1 MAAWQIKMVH
11 VDSDHHW
18 PAKYLSNYLVH
29 LFAAKMLRNGQGK
42 ARLRANSCFGA
53 RSGGLLRWPVAMEDA
68 QTMAS
73 TRVPTNPLPA
83 LMWEKNQAAVKRM
96 GAAIF
101 GGLDP

>member
-1 MAAWQIKMVH
+1 
-11 VDSDHHW
+11 
-18 PAKYLSNYLVH
+18 
-29 LFAAKMLRNGQGK
+29 
-42 ARLRANSCFGA
+42 
-53 RSGGLLRWPVAMEDA
+53 MEDA

-83 LMWEKNQAAVKRM
+83 LMWEQNQAAVKRM